1 MTDFIDDLM
10 GYNPQDLDIF
20 QDQPSAGYDANVY
33 KTNPKN
39 STSKDGH
46 YHSKI
51 RVLYNPFNTR
61 KSIVHQATY
70 AMKDANGFFMVK
82 SKLGDGDKSCPIFTS
97 WKKLWF
103 SGDETKKEWAKKM
116 YDKSESQWVLV
127 QVLED
132 KNKPELTGQFLFMK
146 LPKAIYEKMNAKMNP
161 SEDSGNVPVPI
172 MDYLIGQPLV
182 MDVKPGPDDPEA
194 PMRKQRE
201 VSYAICDFKDDY
213 APITKVDGTPLFE
226 PEELETIDSYV
237 TAKTDLVKA
246 KTEAKK
252 KAAEKTIE
260 SLYDQM
266 KVLYKK
272 ALDYMKENAGD
283 LVKECTY
290 QPWDE
295 ATTKRVM
302 DWIAIVAK
310 MQDPA
315 TTVVEVPTAEELT
328 KKVEKTQE
336 EIATEQK
343 MKDPF
348 TDAADDALP
357 F

>member
-33 KTNPKN
+33 KTSPKN

-103 SGDETKKEWAKKM
+103 SGDKAKKEWAKKM

-194 PMRKQRE
+194 PWRKQRE
-201 VSYAICDFKDDY
+201 VSYTVCDFKDDY
-213 APITKVDGTPLFE
+213 APITKVDGTPLFS

-295 ATTKRVM
+295 QTTQRVNS
-302 DWIAIVAK
+302 WISLVAK

-315 TTVVEVPTAEELT
+315 TTVDGELT
-328 KKVEKTQE
+328 QEDLVAKVQKDQEK
-336 EIATEQK
+336 IAAEQK
-343 MKDPF
+343 AKDPF
-348 TDAADDALP
+348 ADATADELP